1 MKRRDFLKKATLAS
15 VGSVLTLTN
24 VDAME
29 RLANAPFFN
38 INRKGK
44 SEK

>member
-15 VGSVLTLTN
+15 VGSVLTLSN

-29 RLANAPFFN
+29 RLVTAPFFN
-38 INRKGK
+38 INR
-44 SEK
+44 